1 MDSDSLPILYF
12 SLSSCQFVVSEDQ
25 DYTVHFADPDTLV
38 NWDFVEQVVS
48 SSAKLISC
56 SWERELK
63 KGTVV
68 TQQLLA
74 GLLLIPFSAWPYC
87 RLFPKVSLVFS

>member
-1 MDSDSLPILYF
+1 M
-12 SLSSCQFVVSEDQ
+12 CEDQ
-25 DYTVHFADPDTLV
+25 DYTAHFADPDTLV

-48 SSAKLISC
+48 SSAKPISYE
-56 SWERELK
+56 WETALN

-74 GLLLIPFSAWPYC
+74 
-87 RLFPKVSLVFS
+87 VFTA

>member
-1 MDSDSLPILYF
+1 MDSDRLSILYF

-56 SWERELK
+56 
-63 KGTVV
+63 
-68 TQQLLA
+68 
-74 GLLLIPFSAWPYC
+74 
-87 RLFPKVSLVFS
+87 